1 MKTLHFKVG
10 LFALATLLLGTAF
23 LLYLMYARGYFE
35 HTYRLQLAAA
45 SADGVAPGMPLVFS
59 GIQIGSVTSLGLN
72 DGGGIVIQLEL
83 QESQAK
89 WLKQDSVYTLD
100 KPLLGSPKISV
111 DSGNLGGEPLPENS
125 TMLLLTPD
133 ISKDIPLLIA
143 RVNAILANVEHITR
157 KDGEVNASLA
167 NIQTVTGRMTGE
179 YGMLESVLGS
189 PEKARSVTDSL
200 DQTRALIGKLDSLAL
215 KMDSMAG
222 KTDQWLFAPDG
233 VAASTRDSLAQVRLM
248 LDDAQSSLKKADAL
262 MSNAVAISADVKAG
276 TQDLAALRAEIDD
289 AVRKANALVEKIN
302 NVWPF
307 AREPEVK
314 LP

>member
-10 LFALATLLLGTAF
+10 LFALTALLLGAAF

-45 SADGVAPGMPLVFS
+45 SADGVVPGMPLVFS
-59 GIQIGSVTSLGLN
+59 GIVIGNVTSLGLN

-83 QESQAK
+83 PQSQAK

-125 TMLLLTPD
+125 TMLLLTSD
-133 ISKDIPLLIA
+133 INKDIPLLIA

-167 NIQTVTGRMTGE
+167 NIQTVTKRMTGE

-200 DQTRALIGKLDSLAL
+200 EQTRALIGKLDSLAL

-289 AVRKANALVEKIN
+289 AVRKANALAEKVN
-302 NVWPF
+302 NALPF
-307 AREPEVK
+307 GHEPEVK